1 MSEYFHLHNHTHYS
15 LQDGACTVEDLI
27 NATKKYDMKAVALTD
42 HGVLY
47 GVPEFYRLAK
57 KNNIKPIIG
66 MEAYI
71 TLEGSRTDKQKV
83 ETVGDKKKPYRHLIL
98 LAKNKIGYQNLMK
111 LSSLGFLEGFYY
123 RPRIDLELLKQYSEG
138 IICSSA
144 CIGGIIS
151 PFLIHNQ
158 YDKAIQVSKT
168 FKEIFGDDFYLELQ
182 DHSTT
187 QDKIIIEQLPKL
199 ANELNIKLVATNDCH
214 YINHEDAIFHN
225 ILVNLSDKT
234 GEVDYTKLR
243 YGTDQI
249 YFKSQDEMI
258 SLFKKFKDAIDAT
271 SEIADK
277 IDLNLDKKKFY
288 FPVFPIPEESP
299 AKTLEEYLELK
310 ARENLSKVYQF
321 ITMEHPDG
329 TSRSSREHI
338 GKEIEERFNYELD
351 VIKRMGFAGYFLI
364 VTDFIEAAKSM
375 NVPVGPGRGSVAGS
389 LIAYVLGI
397 TKVDPLQ
404 YNLLFERFLN
414 PARKSMPDIDI
425 DFADDQRE
433 KVIEYVRKKYGEKNV
448 ALIISFST
456 LSSKAVFKDVG
467 RVLKIP
473 LSTINNITKYIPS
486 KFGRVASIDEALN
499 NVPELKWVKESKDPM
514 IQNLLKYSK
523 ELEGFYRNTSKHA
536 AGVVIAPSEISN
548 YVPLAKSENVVV
560 TQFNKNELEDA
571 GLLKMDFLGLKTLS
585 IIRDAISYIQKNY
598 NVILD
603 IDSIPLDEKET
614 YQLFWR
620 GQTTGVFQFE
630 SAPMRE
636 YLKRLKPT
644 SILDLAAMN
653 ALYRPGP
660 MNFIDDFIDR
670 KFGKKEIKYIH
681 PILESILK
689 ETYGIIV
696 YQEQVI
702 QIANKVAGM
711 SLAEADLLRKA
722 MGKKDLKVM
731 AQQKEKFI
739 DGAVKNNISKNIASE
754 IFDVID
760 KFANYGFNK
769 SHAVSYS
776 LLAYQTAYLKVH
788 YPVEFMSS
796 NLKNEIRNK
805 DKIGKF
811 LNDCRK
817 LKIQVLPP
825 NINRPS
831 VHFEADKGKIIFGLS
846 AIKNVGEKA
855 VDEIIQKK
863 QKLGRN
869 IKSIFDFCANVDTRI
884 INKRVLEGLILAGA
898 FDSINKNRR
907 QLFEAVEIAL
917 EYGNKINGFNNKNE
931 SSLFGESSVDVL
943 FQEPLLPSI
952 EDWNDKEKL
961 SKEREVIGFYLT
973 DHPLRKYEL
982 EFKSLTTIHFGEISE
997 DEDLPDVVRACGVV
1011 NELNFKIDKKGNTM
1025 AFFKLDDLT
1034 GSCECMMFSSTY
1046 EKYKDILKEE
1056 EIFLMKAKPE
1066 SSGDSVKLNIDEVF
1080 PIEEVKDKF
1089 VKYLRITILS
1099 NDEHIEHPI
1108 KYPDTIGGDHIGK
1121 EEDDINLK
1129 NIYLQQL
1136 EKLKIILEKNKGN
1149 IPVILEILNNGTS
1162 SSGFARLV
1170 DGVYDRSYQD
1180 GSRSRLFRLKS
1191 SGIKLTDKVITELNK
1206 IFGEDSLLLLPK

>member
-1 MSEYFHLHNHTHYS
+1 ME
-15 LQDGACTVEDLI
+15 ALI
-27 NATKKYDMKAVALTD
+27 NATKKFDMKAVALTD

-47 GVPEFYRLAK
+47 GVPEFYKLAK
-57 KNNIKPIIG
+57 KNNVKPIIG

-71 TLEGSRTDKQKV
+71 TLEGSRKDKQKV

-98 LAKNKIGYQNLMK
+98 IAKNMTGYKNLMK
-111 LSSLGFLEGFYY
+111 LSSRAFLEGFYY

-138 IICSSA
+138 LICSSA

-151 PFLIHNQ
+151 PFLIDNN
-158 YDKAIQVSKT
+158 YEKAIEVAKQFT
-168 FKEIFGDDFYLELQ
+168 EIFGDDFYLELQ
-182 DHSTT
+182 DHSTPK
-187 QDKIIIEQLPKL
+187 DKIVVEQLPKL
-199 ANELNIKLVATNDCH
+199 AKELNIKLIATNDCH
-214 YINHEDAIFHN
+214 YINHEDAISHN
-225 ILVNLSDKT
+225 ILVNLSSKN
-234 GEVDYTKLR
+234 GEVDYTNLR

-249 YFKSQDEMI
+249 YFKSQDEMLN
-258 SLFKKFKDAIDAT
+258 LFKDFKDAINAT
-271 SEIADK
+271 VEIADK
-277 IDLNLDKKKFY
+277 VDLNFDTKEFY
-288 FPVFPIPEESP
+288 FPKFPIPEDSP
-299 AKTLEEYLELK
+299 AKTLEDYLELI
-310 ARENLSKVYQF
+310 ARERLPKVYPQ
-321 ITMEHPDG
+321 IT
-329 TSRSSREHI
+329 
-338 GKEIEERFNYELD
+338 KEIEERFNYELD
-351 VIKRMGFAGYFLI
+351 IIKQMGFAGYFII
-364 VTDFIEAAKSM
+364 VSDFIEAAKAM
-375 NVPVGPGRGSVAGS
+375 NIPVGPGRGSAAGS

-397 TKVDPLQ
+397 TKIDPLK

-433 KVIEYVRKKYGEKNV
+433 KVVEYVRQKYGEKNV
-448 ALIISFST
+448 AQIISFST
-456 LSSKAVFKDVG
+456 LSSKAVFRDVG
-467 RVLKIP
+467 RVLKVP
-473 LSTINNITKYIPS
+473 LSTINSITKYIPS
-486 KFGRVASIDEALN
+486 KFGRVATIDEALN
-499 NVPELKWVKESKDPM
+499 NVPELKWVKESNDPM
-514 IQNLLKYSK
+514 IQNLVKYSK
-523 ELEGFYRNTSKHA
+523 TLEGLFRNIGTHA
-536 AGVVIAPSEISN
+536 AGVVIAPDELSNFVPITKSDEI
-548 YVPLAKSENVVV
+548 VV

-571 GLLKMDFLGLKTLS
+571 GLLKMDFLGLKTLT
-585 IIRDAISYIQKNY
+585 IIRDTINFIQKNH
-598 NVILD
+598 NIKIDL
-603 IDSIPLDEKET
+603 DSIPLDEKET
-614 YQLFWR
+614 YQLFWK

-660 MNFIDDFIDR
+660 MTFIDDFIDR

-739 DGAVKNNISKNIASE
+739 KGAINNNIPENIASE

-776 LLAYQTAYLKVH
+776 LLAYQTAYLKTH
-788 YPVEFMSS
+788 YPVEFMAA
-796 NLKNEIRNK
+796 NLKNEIGSK
-805 DKIGKF
+805 DKISKF

-817 LKIQVLPP
+817 FKIKVLPP

-831 VHFEADKGKIIFGLS
+831 VHFDVEKGKIVFGLS

-855 VDEIIQKK
+855 VEEIIQKK
-863 QKLGRN
+863 QKLGKN
-869 IKSIFDFCANVDTRI
+869 FKSIYDFCSNVDTRI
-884 INKRVLEGLILAGA
+884 INKKVLEGLIMAGA
-898 FDSINKNRR
+898 FDTINKNRR
-907 QLFEAVEIAL
+907 QLFNAVEMAL
-917 EYGNKINGFNNKNE
+917 DYGNKVNGFNNENS
-931 SSLFGESSVDVL
+931 SSLFGESSVDIL
-943 FQEPLLPSI
+943 FQEPSLPLV

-982 EFKSLTTIHFGEISE
+982 EFKSFATIQFGEFSE
-997 DEDLPDVVRACGVV
+997 DENLPDVVRACGVI
-1011 NELNFKIDKKGNTM
+1011 NELTFKIDKKGNTM

-1034 GSCECMMFSSTY
+1034 GSCECIMFSSVY

-1066 SSGDSVKLNIDEVF
+1066 SSGDSVKLNIDEVY
-1080 PIEEVKDKF
+1080 PIEDAKDKF
-1089 VKYLRITILS
+1089 TKYLRITIS
-1099 NDEHIEHPI
+1099 
-1108 KYPDTIGGDHIGK
+1108 PDYEK
-1121 EEDDINLK
+1121 DDKIN
-1129 NIYLQQL
+1129 NTNGVFLQQL
-1136 EKLKIILEKNKGN
+1136 EKLKTLLSKNKGN
-1149 IPVILEILNNGTS
+1149 IPVILEIPNHIIYPSNQDNSLSLLFKLNS
-1162 SSGFARLV
+1162 FEV
-1170 DGVYDRSYQD
+1170 
-1180 GSRSRLFRLKS
+1180 
-1191 SGIKLTDKVITELNK
+1191 KLTDKLILELYK
-1206 IFGEDSLLLLPK
+1206 LFGEDSIFLISK